1 MKRRKHL
8 RMKGLLGVLVLAGI
22 LASSA
27 YAFTASVTFSGN
39 AGAGDGTK
47 VISNENVT
55 AKYVLDGTDPTKISK
70 VNLTFDTTG
79 GAIIPATTGTV
90 EVSVT
95 ATVAWQTCTN
105 TGAATWSCTYALAAE
120 PTLANAV
127 SLRVIQAV
135 T

>member
-8 RMKGLLGVLVLAGI
+8 KMKGLLGVLVLAGI

-27 YAFTASVTFSGN
+27 YAFTASITFTGN

-47 VISNENVT
+47 TISNENVT
-55 AKYVLDGTDPTKISK
+55 AKYVLDTVDPTKTSK

-79 GAIIPATTGTV
+79 AATIPATTGTV

-95 ATVAWQTCTN
+95 ASVSWQTGPT
-105 TGAATWSCTYALAAE
+105 TGAATWSCPYPAATE
-120 PTLANAV
+120 RTLANAV
-127 SLRVIQAV
+127 SLRVI
-135 T
+135 

>member
-8 RMKGLLGVLVLAGI
+8 KMKGLLGVLGRAGI

-27 YAFTASVTFSGN
+27 YAFTASITFSGN

-47 VISNENVT
+47 TISNENVT
-55 AKYVLDGTDPTKISK
+55 AKYVLGSDPTKISA
-70 VNLTFDTTG
+70 VTLTFDTTG
-79 GAIIPATTGTV
+79 GAVIPSTTGTV

-95 ATVAWQTCTN
+95 ASASWQTCSN
-105 TGAATWSCTYALAAE
+105 TAAATWTCTYPAASQ
-120 PTLANAV
+120 PTLTNAV
-127 SLRVIQAV
+127 TLHVIQAD